1 MYCTKCGAVLDETAA
16 FCSACGQSTPGR
28 PPAVAIA
35 PMGANVPAVTTTSSP
50 SLYAGFWLRLAAY
63 LIDGLLIGVVF
74 LIVFGLLAV
83 VSGLGAALSSI
94 QAGQDPGALIGLL
107 GMTSVV
113 AILGIGLV
121 GVWLYYALME
131 SSSWQGTLG
140 KKALGLAVTDMSGLR
155 VSFGRASGRHFAKF
169 ITSLIPLAVGYI
181 LAGFTEKK
189 QAIHD
194 MIAGCLVLRRA

>member
-28 PPAVAIA
+28 PPATAIA
-35 PMGANVPAVTTTSSP
+35 PMGANVPAVTTASSP